1 MASEVLYPYPRLEP
15 DDVRW
20 PRWGVTVDG
29 APLGLDELDDRVD
42 LQSEIGFRL
51 HVMVHSAGVRET
63 GYRPDSFEVVAE
75 MQSPDTNVRRAVRRR
90 LEEDSEGHLSADITL
105 ETLGAELGQE
115 FVLEAAI
122 VRLPGPGEIGHDMG
136 MPQRLME
143 RPPEKH
149 RLAERAR
156 FPTVGYS
163 FDAAG
168 LRAVPWFLE
177 VDADDPQ
184 APMNVHVRL
193 HLNTDL
199 DDVEALL
206 EGNSTEAM
214 MTDLARDTARSLIH
228 ETRRLVAAV
237 SAGGAGMELQRVV
250 RENPESV
257 LAAAHQASVTYLN
270 SDLSEA
276 FHLFDEDPREFEM
289 RLASGTRYWNGGV
302 R

>member
-1 MASEVLYPYPRLEP
+1 MAGEILYPYPRLAH

-20 PRWGVTVDG
+20 PRWGVIVDG
-29 APLGLDELDDRVD
+29 APLGLEELDERVD

-63 GYRPDSFEVVAE
+63 GYRPESLEVVAE
-75 MQSPDTNVRRAVRRR
+75 MQSPDTNVRRAVRRH
-90 LEEDSEGHLSADITL
+90 LEEDSEGHLSADISLDTS
-105 ETLGAELGQE
+105 GAELGQE

-122 VRLPGPGEIGHDMG
+122 VRVPETGEIGHDVG

-163 FDAAG
+163 FEDAG
-168 LRAVPWFLE
+168 LRPVPWFLE

-199 DDVEALL
+199 EDVEALL
-206 EGNSTEAM
+206 EGNATEVM
-214 MTDLARDTARSLIH
+214 MTDLARDTARSLVH
-228 ETRRLVAAV
+228 EARRLVAAV
-237 SAGGAGMELQRVV
+237 SSGGAGMDVARVV

-257 LAAAHQASVTYLN
+257 LAAAHQASTTYLK
-270 SDLSEA
+270 SDLTDA
-276 FHLFDEDPREFEM
+276 FHLFDEYPREFEM
-289 RLASGTRYWNGGV
+289 RLAAGTRYWNGGV